1 MKSQLRLNYNSAKL
15 RVCVD
20 RVDGGAIGG
29 RVFGL
34 RLKDVLFFT
43 DLNGLALSLDRLM
56 DEQNYPQAFQRKRTF
71 KTASPSKKKRDRDEN
86 AAEDREDRP
95 YMDEETVESAF
106 GERMTFVLHVLSR
119 QNTNWQGYVEFPD
132 GAGKREFE
140 SELGF
145 LALVNEA
152 LSN

>member
-20 RVDGGAIGG
+20 RVDGSAISG
-29 RVFGL
+29 RVFGQ
-34 RLKDVLFFT
+34 RLKEVLFFT
-43 DLNGLALSLDRLM
+43 DLNSLVLRLDRVM
-56 DEQNYPQAFQRKRTF
+56 DEQNHPQAFQRKRTF
-71 KTASPSKKKRDRDEN
+71 RTASSEKKQKGDAVAAERDE
-86 AAEDREDRP
+86 RP
-95 YMDEETVESAF
+95 YMDAETVADAF

-119 QNTNWQGYVEFPD
+119 QNTNWQGYVDFSD

-152 LSN
+152 LSD